1 MCHALDTN
9 MTTWPFNITQGNLL
23 IRLLN
28 FEWHTPRF
36 VNWYLE
42 KTKLPIHKFAMAC
55 KLKEHSLTPKRET
68 RVGVLRWDEENFTR
82 ENQGE
87 INLHKS
93 KKSTINVINVSW
105 NQNGA

>member
-1 MCHALDTN
+1 
-9 MTTWPFNITQGNLL
+9 
-23 IRLLN
+23 
-28 FEWHTPRF
+28 
-36 VNWYLE
+36 
-42 KTKLPIHKFAMAC
+42 MAC

-93 KKSTINVINVSW
+93 KKSTINVINVS
-105 NQNGA
+105 